1 MTKGWEIGRATDADA
16 PAVAGLVG
24 ELLDEIMRHYGER
37 AFWFDREGTEA
48 RVVEAVARERL
59 FIWIA
64 RASDGEPLGV
74 VTVCE
79 SYALYA
85 EGLFATITE
94 LYVVPAVRS
103 HGVGAELIERA
114 RIFGRERGWGRLE
127 VTTPPLPAFDRSLAF
142 YERQGFA
149 VTGGR
154 KLKFV
159 L

>member
-1 MTKGWEIGRATDADA
+1 MTDGWTIERATEWDA
-16 PAVAGLVG
+16 PAVANMVG

-37 AFWFDREGTEA
+37 AFWFDRQETEV
-48 RVVEAVARERL
+48 RVVASLARERL
-59 FIWIA
+59 FIWVA
-64 RASDGEPLGV
+64 RDPDRAPLGV
-74 VTVCE
+74 ITVCE

-94 LYVVPAVRS
+94 LYVPPAARS
-103 HGVGAELIERA
+103 HGVGAALIERVRA
-114 RIFGRERGWGRLE
+114 FGRERGWGRLE